1 MSQKKVP
8 FRKWVPSWL
17 RAVVGFLI
25 LATIMLLNGA
35 YTGSSIDLSSAL
47 GVMNEDINMAYYV
60 ASAGMATA
68 YPLTSVIRPIVTTKT
83 ILLCDLILQV
93 ILSLICATTQSIG
106 VIMASSFFIG
116 FLKAFVL
123 LEMIVILKPVF
134 SKRNIRSEFYAYFY
148 PMVFG
153 MGQISLILTAE
164 LAYNY
169 KWQYMYYLV
178 MTMLLLSIILVLICF
193 RYGHR
198 PINIPF
204 KDIDRISIFRISTA
218 LILIVYVCTYGKTD
232 WFESIDILICTIA
245 IIPFLWLFI
254 KRQLTI
260 KKPYV
265 NFSIISK
272 KAIVGYIFMAIVMM
286 LSSSTSLVSSYTNS
300 VLRLDNIH
308 SNIINLMNIPGFI
321 LGAILCFWW
330 FRLQIWRFRVLVF
343 WGMACFVCYYAILYF
358 GITPDGTY
366 EFLYLPTMLKGMGM
380 MILFIAFGVYAVE
393 DMDPKLMIS
402 NAFFLVSIRSLIS
415 PVVGASLFSNLL
427 YRLQQKN
434 IMILGDNIDLQNP
447 ISSTRYNDALASAA
461 KQGLSMSDAQQMAI
475 NDLYATTNTQAL
487 ILSIKV
493 IVGYLLIFS
502 IIVMIISRF
511 TQFHKTIKV
520 KVVKSGDDMA

>member
-178 MTMLLLSIILVLICF
+178 MIMLLLSIILVLICF
-193 RYGHR
+193 RYGHS

-218 LILIVYVCTYGKTD
+218 LILIVYV
-232 WFESIDILICTIA
+232 
-245 IIPFLWLFI
+245 
-254 KRQLTI
+254 
-260 KKPYV
+260 
-265 NFSIISK
+265 
-272 KAIVGYIFMAIVMM
+272 
-286 LSSSTSLVSSYTNS
+286 
-300 VLRLDNIH
+300 
-308 SNIINLMNIPGFI
+308 
-321 LGAILCFWW
+321 
-330 FRLQIWRFRVLVF
+330 
-343 WGMACFVCYYAILYF
+343 
-358 GITPDGTY
+358 
-366 EFLYLPTMLKGMGM
+366 
-380 MILFIAFGVYAVE
+380 
-393 DMDPKLMIS
+393 
-402 NAFFLVSIRSLIS
+402 
-415 PVVGASLFSNLL
+415 
-427 YRLQQKN
+427 
-434 IMILGDNIDLQNP
+434 
-447 ISSTRYNDALASAA
+447 
-461 KQGLSMSDAQQMAI
+461 
-475 NDLYATTNTQAL
+475 
-487 ILSIKV
+487 
-493 IVGYLLIFS
+493 
-502 IIVMIISRF
+502 
-511 TQFHKTIKV
+511 
-520 KVVKSGDDMA
+520 